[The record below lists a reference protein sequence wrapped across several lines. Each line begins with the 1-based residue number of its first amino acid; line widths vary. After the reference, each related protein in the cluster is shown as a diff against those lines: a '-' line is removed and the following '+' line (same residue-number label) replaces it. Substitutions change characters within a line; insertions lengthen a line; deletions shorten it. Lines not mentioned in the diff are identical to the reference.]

1 MQGKV
6 TRTRKLF
13 SSQEPTNTKIFE
25 QNRQKIPRTQKY
37 SAKMRKN
44 IEYVA
49 KIPSKSSKK
58 QNFSCNP

>member
-6 TRTRKLF
+6 TRTPKLF
-13 SSQEPTNTKIFE
+13 SSKYILHIIVSQKN
-25 QNRQKIPRTQKY
+25 QQKILRTQKY